1 MSFGIGLSG
10 MKAAKQD
17 LEVVSN
23 NIANSN
29 TVGFKSSRS
38 EFADLYASSLS
49 SGNSKAAGVKVA
61 NISQLFSQG
70 NLTYTN
76 NALDLAISGNGF
88 FVLNDNGQQAYT
100 RAGYFSLNSENYLV
114 NNQGLKLQGFAAD
127 ANGNILT
134 GTRQDLQVSA
144 SDMQAQAS
152 SELVGQLNLDARNDV
167 AVGAFDP
174 NDPAS
179 YNSTMAFNV
188 YDSQG
193 NPHILSLYFSKTT
206 DNDWNIN
213 YQIDSQH
220 IDSGSIGGVPITL
233 PGSPAESNLAFNS
246 DGTLASGGTIQLTG
260 IDIGGGV
267 NPLDLE
273 IDLSNITQLG
283 TEFSVNQALQ
293 NGYPAGKLTGI
304 EVDESGALRALYSNG
319 QTRVQGQLILASFAN
334 EGGLNPIGDSLWRN
348 SFASGAPLYG
358 LAGAGTL
365 GALQAGALE
374 QSNVDL
380 SIELVR
386 LIEAQR
392 NYQANAK
399 TIETSNN
406 LTQTLLN
413 II

>member
-10 MKAAKQD
+10 LNAARQD

-38 EFADLYASSLS
+38 EFADLYASSLGG
-49 SGNSKAAGVKVA
+49 GNSEPAGVKVA
-61 NISQLFSQG
+61 NTSQLFSQG

-76 NALDLAISGNGF
+76 SALDLAINGNGF
-88 FVLNDNGQQAYT
+88 FVLNDNGEQAYT
-100 RAGYFSLNSENYLV
+100 RAGYFSLDQENYLV
-114 NNQGLKLQGFAAD
+114 NNQGLRLQGFAAD
-127 ANGNILT
+127 DNGNILT

-144 SDMQAQAS
+144 ADMQASAS
-152 SELVGQLNLDARNDV
+152 SRLTGQLNLDSRNDDIS
-167 AVGAFDP
+167 AVFDAD
-174 NDPAS
+174 DPAT

-193 NPHILSLYFSKTT
+193 NPHTLSLFFSKAS
-206 DNDWNIN
+206 DNNWNIN
-213 YQIDSQH
+213 YRFGDTDLATTS
-220 IDSGSIGGVPITL
+220 T
-233 PGSPAESNLAFNS
+233 LAFDP
-246 DGTLASGGTIQLTG
+246 DGTLTAATPPAVAGAFTLAG
-260 IDIGGGV
+260 ID
-267 NPLDLE
+267 PLNGAENLNLE
-273 IDLSNITQLG
+273 IDLSEMTQLG
-283 TEFSVNQALQ
+283 TNFSVNQALQ
-293 NGYPAGKLTGI
+293 NGHPAGKLTGI
-304 EVDESGALRALYSNG
+304 EVGESGELQALYSNG
-319 QTRVQGQLILASFAN
+319 QTRVQGQVILASFAN

-348 SFASGAPLYG
+348 SSESGVPSYG
-358 LAGAGTL
+358 LAGGGAL
-365 GALQAGALE
+365 GSLQAGALE

>member
-10 MKAAKQD
+10 MNAAKQD

-38 EFADLYASSLS
+38 EFADLYASSLGG
-49 SGNSKAAGVKVA
+49 GNSKPAGVKVA
-61 NISQLFSQG
+61 NTSQLFSQG

-76 NALDLAISGNGF
+76 SALDLAINGCGF

-100 RAGYFSLNSENYLV
+100 RAGYFSMDQDNYLV
-114 NNQGLKLQGFAAD
+114 NNQGLRLQGFAAD

-144 SDMQAQAS
+144 ADMQASAS
-152 SELVGQLNLDARNDV
+152 TKLTGQLNLDSRNEGIT
-167 AVGAFDP
+167 AAFDAD
-174 NDPAS
+174 DPAT

-193 NPHILSLYFSKTT
+193 NPHTLSLFFSKSNAVKNT
-206 DNDWNIN
+206 WNIN
-213 YQIDSQH
+213 YRFGDTDLLTTSTLSFNA
-220 IDSGSIGGVPITL
+220 DGALPPVAPPATPNGVFNINNIV
-233 PGSPAESNLAFNS
+233 PGNGADDLN
-246 DGTLASGGTIQLTG
+246 
-260 IDIGGGV
+260 
-267 NPLDLE
+267 LE
-273 IDLSNITQLG
+273 IDLSKITQLG
-283 TEFSVNQALQ
+283 TNFSVNQALQ

-304 EVDESGALRALYSNG
+304 EVGESGELQALYSNG
-319 QTRVQGQLILASFAN
+319 QTRVQGQLILAGFAN

-348 SFASGAPLYG
+348 SFESGAPLYG
-358 LAGAGTL
+358 LAGTGTL
-365 GALQAGALE
+365 GSLQAGALE

>member
-49 SGNSKAAGVKVA
+49 GGSSKAAGVKVA
-61 NISQLFSQG
+61 NTSQLFSQG

-76 NALDLAISGNGF
+76 SALDLAISGNGF

-100 RAGYFSLNSENYLV
+100 RAGYFSMDQDNYLV
-114 NNQGLKLQGFAAD
+114 NNQGLRLQGFAAD

-144 SDMQAQAS
+144 ADMQASATN
-152 SELVGQLNLDARNDV
+152 ELIGQLNLDARNTV
-167 AVGAFDP
+167 PANSPFDAS
-174 NDPAS
+174 DPAS
-179 YNSTMAFNV
+179 YNSTMAFNI

-193 NPHILSLYFSKTT
+193 NPHILSMYFGKTS
-206 DNDWNIN
+206 DNNWNVH
-213 YQIDSQH
+213 YQFDGA
-220 IDSGSIGGVPITL
+220 DLPSGTSVGGSVIT
-233 PGSPAESNLAFNS
+233 PPAIAQSPLVFNN
-246 DGTLASGGTIQLTG
+246 DGTLASGGDIAITGLTV
-260 IDIGGGV
+260 GGV
-267 NPLDLE
+267 ADLDFDLDLSK
-273 IDLSNITQLG
+273 LTQLG

-293 NGYPAGKLTGI
+293 NGYPSGKLTGI
-304 EVDESGALRALYSNG
+304 EVEESGTLRALYSNG
-319 QTRVQGQLILASFAN
+319 QTRVQGQLILAGFAN
-334 EGGLNPIGDSLWRN
+334 EGGLTPIGDSLWRN
-348 SFASGAPLYG
+348 SFESGAPLYG
-358 LAGAGTL
+358 LAGSGTL

>member
-10 MKAAKQD
+10 MNAAKQD

-38 EFADLYASSLS
+38 EFADLYASSLGG
-49 SGNSKAAGVKVA
+49 GNSKPAGVKVA
-61 NISQLFSQG
+61 NTSQLFSQG
-70 NLTYTN
+70 NLSYTN
-76 NALDLAISGNGF
+76 SALDLAINGSGF
-88 FVLNDNGQQAYT
+88 FVLNDNGQEAYT
-100 RAGYFSLNSENYLV
+100 RAGYFSLDQANFLV

-127 ANGNILT
+127 ENGNILT
-134 GTRQDLQVSA
+134 GTRQDLQISA
-144 SDMQAQAS
+144 ADMQASAS
-152 SELVGQLNLDARNDV
+152 SKLTGQLNLDSRNQDIPAPV
-167 AVGAFDP
+167 APATFDP
-174 NDPAS
+174 TDPEM

-193 NPHILSLYFSKTT
+193 NPHIFSLYFSKDS
-206 DNDWNIN
+206 DNDWRIN
-213 YQIDSQH
+213 YRFGDT
-220 IDSGSIGGVPITL
+220 TL
-233 PGSPAESNLAFNS
+233 TNTDTLAFEP
-246 DGTLASGGTIQLTG
+246 DGTLTPGTPPATAGIFNIVG
-260 IDIGGGV
+260 IDPGNGAD
-267 NPLDLE
+267 PLTLE
-273 IDLSNITQLG
+273 IDLSKITQLG
-283 TEFSVNQALQ
+283 TNFSVNQALQ

-304 EVDESGALRALYSNG
+304 EVGESGALQALYSNG
-319 QTRVQGQLILASFAN
+319 QTRVQGQLIVAGFAN

-348 SFASGAPLYG
+348 SFESGAPLYG
-358 LAGAGTL
+358 LAGTGTL
-365 GALQAGALE
+365 GSLQAGALE

>member
-38 EFADLYASSLS
+38 EFADLYASSLGG
-49 SGNSKAAGVKVA
+49 GNSKPAGVKVA
-61 NISQLFSQG
+61 NTSQQFTQG

-76 NALDLAISGNGF
+76 SALDLAISGNGF

-100 RAGYFSLNSENYLV
+100 RAGYFSLDQENYLV
-114 NNQGLKLQGFAAD
+114 NNQGLRLQGFSAD
-127 ANGNILT
+127 ENGNILT
-134 GTRQDLQVSA
+134 GTQQDLQVSA
-144 SDMQAQAS
+144 ADMQASAS
-152 SELVGQLNLDARNDV
+152 STLTGQLNLDARNQV
-167 AVGAFDP
+167 PTSGTFSAADP
-174 NDPAS
+174 ES
-179 YNSTMAFNV
+179 YNSTMAFNI

-193 NPHILSLYFSKTT
+193 NPHILSLYFSKTS
-206 DNDWNIN
+206 DNNWDVN
-213 YQIDSQH
+213 YQFDGEDLDPATTIT
-220 IDSGSIGGVPITL
+220 GGPLV
-233 PGSPAESNLAFNS
+233 FNN
-246 DGTLASGGTIQLTG
+246 DGTLASGGDIELTG
-260 IDIGGGV
+260 LPISGV
-267 NPLDLE
+267 DPLDLTL
-273 IDLSNITQLG
+273 DLSKITQLG

-304 EVDESGALRALYSNG
+304 EVDENGSLRALYSNG
-319 QTRVQGQLILASFAN
+319 QTRVQGQIIMAGFAN
-334 EGGLNPIGDSLWRN
+334 ESGLNPIGDSLWRG
-348 SFASGAPLYG
+348 SFASGAPIYG

-365 GALQAGALE
+365 GSLQAGALE